1 MFTYTW
7 TQPGLKE
14 DMNGNF
20 WKSLK
25 VEQNCTCCGG
35 KLGSVPAPSA
45 LQAPGLSGPGSLLAG
60 GGGEVLLLG
69 WEPGL
74 TAAREVQDSLKP
86 ALLLQ
91 TGGLSLS
98 EPPDTN
104 SRDSG
109 GHPAIPLILPKVS
122 AVNGV
127 CLCLQGEPQVSTSVS
142 PPSFFKSPKPG

>member
-1 MFTYTW
+1 MAIS
-7 TQPGLKE
+7 
-14 DMNGNF
+14 GNPCKLSRIVLAVVGN
-20 WKSLK
+20 WVLSPPHQHCKPQVCLGRGPCWL
-25 VEQNCTCCGG
+25 EEAGRCCCWGG
-35 KLGSVPAPSA
+35 SH
-45 LQAPGLSGPGSLLAG
+45 
-60 GGGEVLLLG
+60 
-69 WEPGL
+69 L
-74 TAAREVQDSLKP
+74 TVAREVQDSLKP

-98 EPPDTN
+98 EPSDTN

-109 GHPAIPLILPKVS
+109 VHPAIPLILPKVS